1 MGFGYLF
8 IGYLLSFVIYITAQG
23 IHIGGLM
30 LLLGYGVMFY
40 ALSVLCRYQKA
51 FLWAKWLLAPLAL
64 TAVYSQLASFG
75 DLFLWKLP
83 FVTATVH
90 IAFDW
95 ATFLLLVC
103 FNFALLYGIRM
114 LATDVELPHIATK
127 AVRNMLFV
135 ALYALLYVV
144 AKLPFVSET
153 AAQYL
158 TLATILCDIVWIVC
172 NLLLIISCAKNICPA
187 GDEDQPAKPYRIGWL
202 NRIGE
207 AYSRN
212 RQKAIDDT
220 TKEAEEYLRRR
231 KEKRESKQNRKKK
244 K

>member
-8 IGYLLSFVIYITAQG
+8 IGYLLSFVIYVTAQA
-23 IHIGGLM
+23 IHIGGLF

-40 ALSVLCRYQKA
+40 ALSNLCRYQAA
-51 FLWAKWLLAPLAL
+51 FGWAKWLLVPLAL
-64 TAVYSQLASFG
+64 TAIYSQLLSFG
-75 DLFLWKLP
+75 ELFTWNLP
-83 FVTATVH
+83 FATAILNTV
-90 IAFDW
+90 FEW

-135 ALYALLYVV
+135 ALYALLYTV
-144 AKLPFVSET
+144 AKLPFVSES

-158 TLATILCDIVWIVC
+158 TLSTVLCDLVWIIC

-202 NRIGE
+202 NRMAE
-207 AYSRN
+207 VYSRN

-220 TKEAEEYLRRR
+220 TREAEAYLRRR
-231 KEKRESKQNRKKK
+231 KEKRENKQNRKKK